1 MEVELK
7 YLIEDKLAQERIL
20 QDQYLQETM
29 QPGSYEEIHMQATY
43 FDTAKLDLCA
53 HKMAL
58 RVRFENGEPVATLK
72 WGGSS
77 ENGLHVRG
85 ELNMHVSEEFA
96 HKPDIEVFA
105 GSDIY
110 EEIAAAAGGKE
121 LLPLMEVE
129 FLRRQLMVDTGRSID
144 VVSLDLG
151 QVKTPRGSS
160 DIAELEIELYSGER
174 EDMLA
179 LGSRLAAKYNLKT
192 CDISKFQR
200 GLALLAV

>member
-1 MEVELK
+1 
-7 YLIEDKLAQERIL
+7 
-20 QDQYLQETM
+20 
-29 QPGSYEEIHMQATY
+29 
-43 FDTAKLDLCA
+43 
-53 HKMAL
+53 MA
-58 RVRFENGEPVATLK
+58 ECE
-72 WGGSS
+72 
-77 ENGLHVRG
+77 H
-85 ELNMHVSEEFA
+85 
-96 HKPDIEVFA
+96 
-105 GSDIY
+105 
-110 EEIAAAAGGKE
+110 AAAAGGKK

-151 QVKTPRGSS
+151 QVKTPQGSS

-179 LGSRLAAKYNLKT
+179 LGSRLAAKYNLKM

>member
-85 ELNMHVSEEFA
+85 ELNMHVSGEFA

-110 EEIAAAAGGKE
+110 AEIAAAAGG
-121 LLPLMEVE
+121 
-129 FLRRQLMVDTGRSID
+129 SIN

-151 QVKTPRGSS
+151 QVKTPQGSS

-179 LGSRLAAKYNLKT
+179 LGSRLAAKYNLKM